1 MTRRLTSSILRIA
14 LALGVASPAAA
25 DPVTTSTLGWAISG
39 IVSEVARAGDVA
51 YVGGSF
57 DTVSPSANLVYGIA
71 TFSTDSA
78 APVLPRLDLNGRVRA
93 VVAHPGGGWIIG
105 GEFTHVNGAP
115 RGRLARLLADGTL
128 DAAFTAS
135 ANSSVRALAIAN
147 SRLYVGGSFS
157 TINSETRDGLAAIDL
172 GTGTL
177 DAAFVPSVQGGGSP
191 TVGALAV
198 SGGTVYFG
206 GSFNQVNGASQQNL
220 GAVNLTTG
228 ATVAAFTATADG
240 SVNALQLDGASLYA
254 AGTFHTIGG
263 ESRDYVARLD
273 LATGAAV
280 TAFNANVNG
289 EVSALVLSGATLYVG
304 GSFGQAGGASRAH
317 IAAVDAAMG
326 TATAWNPGSDGDV
339 CQLGLFGTALVA
351 AGSFHEI
358 GGAERL
364 NIAALDTSR
373 TTDITLPWNPS
384 LNRSADFLHVDAA
397 GFVFAGGDFNFYGSV
412 LRQNLAAIDLL
423 TGDLLPWNPGANGW
437 IRALDVRG
445 NTVYIGGDF
454 TTIGGVSRSRIAALD
469 GVTGVVSSWTAN
481 PNGPVFGLMVSGD
494 VIYFVGN
501 FTGVKNSTS
510 RGRGAAVNVDGT
522 VQPWNPSANDE
533 IEALFVSG
541 ERVYLGGTFTMLGG
555 LGRSRLGAVDATT
568 GTPAS
573 TFTPSVDGPVYRV
586 DVQNDLVYF
595 GGGFSSVNGSTRSNA
610 AAVKAAPGAGDD
622 GQLQGWNPN
631 VGGPIYDLD
640 AFGQVVY
647 LAGGFGS
654 VNGSSRPGIAMVD
667 SLANGGALR
676 DWQPEDV
683 NGGAIS
689 VIDTSDTAVLFG
701 GLLYDS
707 NNIEVGAV
715 LYPQASLQ
723 GAPRPPTTP
732 TVMVRGGALRLEWE
746 APPLGARP
754 AAYVIEGGDRP
765 GATNLANFSTGNQD
779 TSFSAN
785 GLPAGTYYVRMRSR
799 NSFGSSATTREQ
811 AFVVGA
817 AGCSGP
823 PSVPLDQRATV
834 TGSNVSLAWR
844 TSPES
849 IVTGYRLLVG
859 TASGVNNAGVFNV
872 GPVTTFSA
880 TAPTGAFF
888 VRLLALNA
896 CGVSAPSA
904 EAAVIVGTPTVPP
917 GPAFALEG
925 RATGS
930 TVSLEW
936 GPPSVGTGP
945 FQYRL
950 EAGTGPGLTNAA
962 TISVPGTTFATTG
975 VPRGIYYVRVRAIGP
990 GGTGPASNEVV
1001 ITVP

>member
-1 MTRRLTSSILRIA
+1 MIRRLTSSLVRIA
-14 LALGVASPAAA
+14 LAVGVASPAAA

-57 DTVSPSANLVYGIA
+57 DTVSPSANLVFGIA

-78 APVLPRLDLNGRVRA
+78 VPVLPRLDLNGRVRA

-105 GEFTHVNGAP
+105 GEFTHVNGEA

-128 DAAFTAS
+128 DTAFTVS
-135 ANSSVRALAIAN
+135 ANSTVRALAVAN

-157 TINSETRDGLAAIDL
+157 TINSQTRDRLAAIDL
-172 GTGTL
+172 TTGTL
-177 DAAFVPSVQGGGSP
+177 DPTFVPAVQGGGSP
-191 TVGALAV
+191 AVRALVV

-206 GSFNQVNGASQQNL
+206 GSFSQVNAAAQQNI
-220 GAVNLTTG
+220 GAVNATTG
-228 ATVAAFTATADG
+228 ATVAGFSGTADG
-240 SVNALQLDGASLYA
+240 GVNALQLDAASLYA
-254 AGTFHTIGG
+254 AGAFHTIGG

-273 LATGAAV
+273 PSTGLAV
-280 TAFNANVNG
+280 TAFNAAANG
-289 EVSALVLSGATLYVG
+289 DVSALVLSGATLYVG
-304 GSFGQAGGASRAH
+304 GSFGQAGGASREH
-317 IAAVDAAMG
+317 IAALDAATG
-326 TATAWNPGSDGDV
+326 AASAWNPGADGDV
-339 CQLGLFGTALVA
+339 DQLGIFGTALVA

-364 NIAALDTSR
+364 NIAALDTTR
-373 TTDITLPWNPS
+373 ATDISLPWNPS
-384 LNRSADFLHVDAA
+384 LNRGADFLHVDAA

-437 IRALDVRG
+437 IRALDVLG

-494 VIYFVGN
+494 AIYFVGN
-501 FTGVKNSTS
+501 FTQIKNSTS
-510 RGRGAAVNVDGT
+510 RGRGAAVGADGT
-522 VQPWNPSANDE
+522 VQSWNPSANDDV
-533 IEALFVSG
+533 EALFVSG
-541 ERVYLGGTFTMLGG
+541 DRVYLGGQFTMLGG
-555 LGRSRLGAVDATT
+555 LARNRLGAVDAVT

-573 TFTPSVDGPVYRV
+573 TFTPSVSGVVYRV
-586 DVQNDLVYF
+586 DVQNDVVYF
-595 GGGFSSVNGSTRSNA
+595 GGDFGSVNGSTRNNA
-610 AAVKAAPGAGDD
+610 AAVKIAPGAADD
-622 GQLQGWNPN
+622 GELQWWNPN

-640 AFGQVVY
+640 AFGEVVY

-654 VNGSSRPGIAMVD
+654 VDGSSRPGIAMVD
-667 SLANGGALR
+667 ALANGGALR
-676 DWQPEDV
+676 DWHPEDV

-689 VIDTSDTAVLFG
+689 VIDTSETAVLFG
-701 GLLYDS
+701 GRLDDS
-707 NNIEVGAV
+707 NGIEVGAV
-715 LYPQASLQ
+715 LYPQASLL

-732 TVMVRGGALRLEWE
+732 NVMVRGGSLQLDWN

-754 AAYVIEGGDRP
+754 TTYVVEGGDRP
-765 GATNLANFSTGNQD
+765 GATNIANFATGSTN
-779 TSFSAN
+779 TLFSAN

-799 NSFGSSATTREQ
+799 NTYGSSATTHEQ

-823 PSVPLDQRATV
+823 PSVPLDLRAAVAGTSV
-834 TGSNVSLAWR
+834 TLTWR

-859 TASGVNNAGVFNV
+859 TASGVNNAGVFNL
-872 GPVTTFSA
+872 GPVNTFNA
-880 TAPTGAFF
+880 TAPNGAFF

-904 EAAVIVGTPTVPP
+904 ETAVVVGTPTIPP

-925 RATGS
+925 RASGS
-930 TVSLEW
+930 TVTLEW

-950 EAGTGPGLTNAA
+950 EAGTAPGLRNAA
-962 TISVPGTTFATTG
+962 TIMVPGTSFATAG
-975 VPRGIYYVRVRAIGP
+975 VPSGIYYVRVRAIGP
-990 GGTGPASNEVV
+990 GGVGPASNEVV
-1001 ITVP
+1001 IVVP